1 LKKYY
6 SQHGEDALLDLI
18 FGDQKEGFFV
28 EVGCIDGR
36 CFSNTLT
43 FEERG
48 WKGMC
53 VEAHAGYIDML
64 KKNRPNSIVC
74 HCAAGEADEDAIF
87 FANARGSLS
96 TLDKTRETHFQ
107 NNFAP
112 YFSGFE
118 EQQIKKA
125 RLSTL
130 LDAYQIGEID
140 ILSLDIEGY
149 EVEAMKGLDLSR
161 HCPKVMVIESDDSQH
176 EAQLDALI
184 LPHGYTKAM
193 KLYANLF
200 YVRDKKLAKRLKEK
214 RLVAQITH
222 TMHPLDSGGDKTKT
236 VTIDTSLLTTSLPV
250 LARLKSKAVSVI
262 KNMLR
267 PLVRWVRAKICT
279 AAVHEAKPYGRM
291 AVRDRYADIKTRLAT
306 DSPTIIDG
314 GANNGSTTEFFLRQY
329 KSPVIHAF
337 EPIPE
342 LVVKLKQQFADRRN
356 VTVHGAAIGAE
367 AKAVSFNVVNN
378 LVSSSVL
385 NPSALNKGIHGEKMD
400 IRQVVEVPQVRLED
414 VMQDYREIDL
424 LKLDLQGYELE
435 ALKGC
440 GRLLERIKII
450 STEIEFVALYDGQP
464 LFGDIDVFLRAHG
477 FRLLNLYELYT
488 HPDGQLTAGD
498 AVYLNSKYF

>member
-1 LKKYY
+1 MNKYY
-6 SQHGEDALLDLI
+6 SQHGEDAILDMV

-36 CFSNTLT
+36 CFSNTLA

-53 VEAHAGYIDML
+53 VEAHSGYIDLL
-64 KKNRPNSIVC
+64 KKNRPNSIIC

-87 FANARGSLS
+87 YANARGSLS
-96 TLDKTRETHFQ
+96 TLDKTSEARWQ
-107 NNFAP
+107 RDYAP

-118 EQQIKKA
+118 EQQVKKV

-161 HCPKVMVIESDDSQH
+161 HRPRVMVIESDDEQH
-176 EAQLDALI
+176 EAQLDELI
-184 LPHGYTKAM
+184 LPYGYTKSIR
-193 KLYANLF
+193 LFANLF
-200 YVRDKKLAKRLKEK
+200 YVRDKALEKKLKGKKQSIQL
-214 RLVAQITH
+214 TH
-222 TMHPLDSGGDKTKT
+222 TQHPLDSGGDHTQT
-236 VTIDTSLLTTSLPV
+236 LAIDTNLLTTSPSE
-250 LARLKSKAVSVI
+250 LARRRSKVIAII

-267 PLVRWVRAKICT
+267 PLVRWVRANVG
-279 AAVHEAKPYGRM
+279 APAVQESKSFGRM
-291 AVRDRYADIKTRLAT
+291 AVRDRYADIKARIAT
-306 DSPTIIDG
+306 ESPTIIDG
-314 GANNGSTTEFFLRQY
+314 GANDGSTTYLFLQQY
-329 KSPVIHAF
+329 RSPVIHAF

-342 LVVKLKQQFADRRN
+342 LVGMLKQNFAGRMN
-356 VTVHGAAIGAE
+356 VTIHGAAIGAE
-367 AKAVSFNVVNN
+367 AKTVSFNVVNN

-414 VMQDYREIDL
+414 VMQDSSEIDL

-440 GRLLERIKII
+440 GSLLERIKII

-477 FRLLNLYELYT
+477 FSLLNLYELYT

-498 AVYLNSKYF
+498 AVYLNSKYY